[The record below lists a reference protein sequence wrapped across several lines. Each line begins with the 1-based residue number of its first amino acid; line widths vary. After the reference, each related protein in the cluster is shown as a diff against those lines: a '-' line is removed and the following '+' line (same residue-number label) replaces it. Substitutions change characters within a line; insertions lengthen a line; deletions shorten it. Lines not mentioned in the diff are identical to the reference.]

1 MASTYT
7 GLGTQ
12 LMTTGEK
19 AGTWGTLTN
28 TNWNIIEQIA
38 GGYIEVDINGGAQT
52 TTLSV
57 NDGTTGAALAH
68 RVINFIGA
76 ITGNQIVTIPLDVE
90 TFYIL
95 KNTTSDG
102 TDGYTVQFKYVS
114 GSGGSVTFAGGDRG
128 TKIVYAGGAG
138 DDATNPNI
146 VDATSA
152 FVTATST
159 TTLTNKTLTSPAI
172 GTSIL
177 DTNSNELVKLT
188 ATGSATNEL
197 TVANA
202 ATGAGP
208 TLSSTGSSDSN
219 IDINIT
225 PAGTG
230 NVNLSADA
238 VQIGDNDAN
247 ATLTTQG
254 TGDLILNTNN
264 GTNAGS
270 ITLLDGANGN
280 IEFTNNGTGVVKF
293 NDAAYCPEAT
303 LTFDATQDWDVQAS
317 PVAKV
322 TLTENVTFDAPSNP
336 TTGQFIS
343 ILCIQDAG
351 GSNTIAWDAVFE
363 FASDTAPTATT
374 TGDKGDLFSFRY
386 NGAKW
391 LSVGTTLALTL
402 S

>member
-28 TNWNIIEQIA
+28 TNWNINEQIS

-152 FVTATST
+152 LS
-159 TTLTNKTLTSPAI
+159 LTSPSVITGINDVI
-172 GTSIL
+172 G
-177 DTNSNELVKLT
+177 NELIKVT
-188 ATGSATNEL
+188 ATGSATNEF

-202 ATGAGP
+202 PNSSGP

-264 GTNAGS
+264 GTNAGD

-293 NDAAYCPEAT
+293 NDAAYFPEAD
-303 LTFDATQDWDVQAS
+303 LTFDASQDWDVQAS

-343 ILCIQDAG
+343 ILCIQDGG
-351 GSNTIAWDAVFE
+351 GSNTIAWNAVFE
-363 FASDTAPTATT
+363 FAADTAPTATT

-391 LSVGTTLALTL
+391 LSVGTTLDLTL

>member
-1 MASTYT
+1 MASTLKVDKLEGST
-7 GLGTQ
+7 GST
-12 LMTTGEK
+12 
-19 AGTWGTLTN
+19 
-28 TNWNIIEQIA
+28 
-38 GGYIEVDINGGAQT
+38 IEVTSGQT
-52 TTLSV
+52 LKAT
-57 NDGTTGAALAH
+57 AP
-68 RVINFIGA
+68 
-76 ITGNQIVTIPLDVE
+76 IV
-90 TFYIL
+90 
-95 KNTTSDG
+95 
-102 TDGYTVQFKYVS
+102 
-114 GSGGSVTFAGGDRG
+114 A
-128 TKIVYAGGAG
+128 
-138 DDATNPNI
+138 
-146 VDATSA
+146 
-152 FVTATST
+152 
-159 TTLTNKTLTSPAI
+159 
-172 GTSIL
+172 TSIL

-202 ATGAGP
+202 ATGNGP

-270 ITLLDGANGN
+270 ITLLDGANGD

-293 NDAAYCPEAT
+293 NDAAYFPEAT

-322 TLTENVTFDAPSNP
+322 TLDGNVTFDAPSNP

-343 ILCIQDAG
+343 ILCIQDNT
-351 GSNTIAWDAVFE
+351 GSRTIAWDGVFE
-363 FASDTAPTATT
+363 FASGAAPTATET
-374 TGDKGDLFSFRY
+374 ADKGDLFSFRY

-391 LSVGTTLALTL
+391 LSVGTTLDLTL